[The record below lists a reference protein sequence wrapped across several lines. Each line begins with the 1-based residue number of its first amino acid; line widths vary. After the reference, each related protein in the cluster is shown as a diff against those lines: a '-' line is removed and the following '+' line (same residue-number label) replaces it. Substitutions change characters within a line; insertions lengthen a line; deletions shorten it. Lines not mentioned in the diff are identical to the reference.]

1 MGVTPH
7 TCIVFAQPVGLG
19 VPAAPRPEWYRVT
32 LVSQFTAHNP
42 GWGPHSV
49 LANPVHRASPWS
61 LECLPASFMCLS
73 CVPTVCPAGQA
84 PPEGTWVL
92 GPLSPP
98 AGGGD
103 IRSGCWRPVPALPAP
118 ALGSWC
124 VWGLGRVLWDSEE
137 VSVNPALSPW
147 PVPCSRVCSPACLT
161 SRRFPFSLGE
171 RNGGQGQLGAT
182 RGLGSQG
189 CCHNTPDGHSLGRLG
204 QACPRRPS
212 SCWCCGCPCL

>member
-1 MGVTPH
+1 M
-7 TCIVFAQPVGLG
+7 
-19 VPAAPRPEWYRVT
+19 T
-32 LVSQFTAHNP
+32 LVSEFTAHNS

-147 PVPCSRVCSPACLT
+147 RVPCSRVCSPACLT
-161 SRRFPFSLGE
+161 SRFPFSLGE

-182 RGLGSQG
+182 WGLGSRG
-189 CCHNTPDGHSLGRLG
+189 CCHNTPDRAIPSGAWGRPVPG
-204 QACPRRPS
+204 VHPAAGAVGVPACSHVTPIS
-212 SCWCCGCPCL
+212 VLSGLSHKGA